1 MPVGMSLDQLL
12 YRIRRSDADDGL
24 IFDSVTLD
32 DILEEAEAVF
42 ELDALVAT
50 QSSLGRKVRSLE
62 RVMSAGGGE
71 LEVVASQVSSPF
83 KRQGVVNVAAIFELS
98 DGQTVTV
105 MFHNPDAGTAK
116 SLKPTDEL
124 ISWKWLL
131 NKKDITIVVAPERGS
146 DLPIRQVA
154 KRIMKLAEKNSKTFA
169 RMNQKRAERLEYIEG
184 LKGEIGELETEL
196 DGLTRQIEIARIE
209 AEDKALNTPKPLTK
223 QEGLDLLNELR
234 PWLSR
239 QQYRAMADVIRKGE
253 ESEAYIDRAQALANI
268 IDGMAKTYEQD
279 GKEMDETTAYLHYF
293 RGGGDWYIT
302 EKDAMGD
309 GTEQAFG
316 WADPGLGHGELGY
329 IGVDELTGAGV
340 ELDLYFEPKPLSQAV
355 ESQTASQDDEGA
367 EPAPDIPDNVRE
379 RLNALLAPLVGIA
392 EGLSSARETDYRM
405 GGGGRYAG
413 EYMSGRRD
421 DLAAAEAAIEER
433 LASIP
438 DEEKREAA
446 RAYIDTRRPDLS
458 LSEAEQEWADS
469 VGSAP
474 EEDAAARREA
484 AEATIA
490 GWKAS
495 LAAGDAPSQIDAEA
509 WAAFQKAYPIQAAA
523 VKNTLSEQI
532 GWERFVELAEGEPP
546 AEPTGKDTATG
557 VNEEGELEPEG
568 AENVVKTAKGSEV
581 QTGFT
586 VVEAEELIAS
596 HDINGDPNPAFPTEL
611 QPRDRGRDAS
621 IAWVKK
627 TARQLDPDSLGRT
640 RRADTGAPIVGP
652 DRVVESGN
660 GRTMA
665 IQEAY
670 RSGNAD
676 EYREWL
682 IEEAHHYNLDA
693 GRVRA
698 MKAPV
703 LVRVRTSALDR
714 REFAVEANQD
724 DKLSMTGTEKARAD
738 ADRLDEG
745 LVAKLADDG
754 NLLAAS
760 NRDFIMGFLQSL
772 GDTEAAQYMTSDGNP
787 TGALI
792 ARVQAAIF
800 AKAYNDDRLLEMTAD
815 ASKPEVANVVNAL
828 NVAAPEFIRA
838 QAADQAGTDA
848 LTNQLVDSVETSLNE
863 QAVQAIIDATN
874 LVRRA
879 KADGSSVEE
888 AVNQMGLFGDIPP
901 ATAAMAL
908 FINQNNRSA
917 KRLGL
922 AFRAM
927 AAFVRQEAERGQ
939 TVDMFGD
946 SQRASLEQII
956 EAVNRELEKEYGEGS
971 YAIESLDMFEAPPAA
986 PDGDT
991 DPTESAGQ
999 GGVRLYHGTA
1009 KGNAFSRFD
1018 ASRAGRGV
1026 GKNHADQGDQI
1037 YLTASRQAAEW
1048 FAEKAEVAKQLE
1060 NGGNPGANED
1070 NSGTVLAF
1078 TLDASAQV
1086 LHKLSMPRG
1095 SQSQEVIQQARDQGF
1110 DAIAFPDQGFGTV
1123 EGDPRVGEMY
1133 TDGAPPTTYIIL
1145 DESKL
1150 TPEGEV
1156 GRAPD
1161 EDDLEQA
1168 RQSTDTDP
1176 SEAEKESGDYAKG
1189 EVEIH
1194 GLTVAI
1200 ENPKGSERSGT
1211 TQDGEAWSVFMA
1223 NDYGYIKG
1231 AKGADGDEVDV
1242 FIGPD
1247 LESERVFVIN
1257 QVGKDGELDEHKV
1270 MLGFATR
1277 EDAEQG
1283 YLSSYRAGWDGLGS
1297 TQEMS
1302 IDELKVWLPSASEGK
1317 PAAAAEEPA
1326 EEAPAADPLEQARAV
1341 TQRDEFASLTRDF
1354 TRSLATIKGIDA
1366 GTMPGMERSLFVN
1379 SITGKIKTR
1388 AKRDPLLGAV
1398 LLAWLAEQQK
1408 DWGKPAITP
1417 RNAVW
1422 KAADDWEVYR
1432 SLFNRDAAP
1441 SDGQEAGDGEGAP
1454 APEPAAP
1461 ESEEEAMRRNDR
1473 QFLQSVIDGT
1483 VPDMLS
1489 PDLADRILAVMERQS
1504 GDDEMEDL
1512 IERAGAAYERAMLSA
1527 TEDL

>member
-1 MPVGMSLDQLL
+1 MTTTSPPVLWNDSTAMPVGMSLDQLL

-32 DILEEAEAVF
+32 DILEEAEAIF

-62 RVMSAGGGE
+62 RIMNAGGGE
-71 LEVVASQVSSPF
+71 LSVVASQVSSPF
-83 KRQGVVNVAAIFELS
+83 RRQGVVNVAAIFELS
-98 DGQTVTV
+98 DGQTVTI
-105 MFHNPDAGTAK
+105 MFHNPDAASAR
-116 SLKPTDEL
+116 SLQPSDDL

-131 NKKDITIVVAPERGS
+131 NKKDITIVVAPERGT
-146 DLPIRQVA
+146 DQPIRQVA
-154 KRIMKLAEKNSKTFA
+154 RRIMRLAEKNSKAFA
-169 RMNQKRAERLEYIEG
+169 RQNQRRAERLAYIDG

-196 DGLTRQIEIARIE
+196 DELTRQIDIARIE
-209 AEDKALNTPKPLTK
+209 AEDEALNTPKPLTK
-223 QEGLDLLNELR
+223 QEGLDMLDELR

-239 QQYRAMADVIRKGE
+239 QQYRAMVDVIRNGE
-253 ESEAYIDRAQALANI
+253 EGAAYIDRAQALASI
-268 IDGMAKTYEQD
+268 IDGMAKSYEQD
-279 GKEMDETTAYLHYF
+279 GKGMEATAYLHYF

-302 EKDAMGD
+302 EKDAKGD

-316 WADPGLGHGELGY
+316 WSDPGLGHGELGY
-329 IGVDELTGAGV
+329 IGVDELTDAGV
-340 ELDLYFEPKPLSQAV
+340 ELDLYFEPKALSQAV
-355 ESQTASQDDEGA
+355 GEGGSDEEPTPVAEPQDDIPQEG
-367 EPAPDIPDNVRE
+367 
-379 RLNALLAPLVGIA
+379 
-392 EGLSSARETDYRM
+392 
-405 GGGGRYAG
+405 
-413 EYMSGRRD
+413 
-421 DLAAAEAAIEER
+421 
-433 LASIP
+433 
-438 DEEKREAA
+438 
-446 RAYIDTRRPDLS
+446 
-458 LSEAEQEWADS
+458 EQ
-469 VGSAP
+469 
-474 EEDAAARREA
+474 
-484 AEATIA
+484 
-490 GWKAS
+490 
-495 LAAGDAPSQIDAEA
+495 AGD
-509 WAAFQKAYPIQAAA
+509 
-523 VKNTLSEQI
+523 
-532 GWERFVELAEGEPP
+532 EPP
-546 AEPTGKDTATG
+546 AEPTGKDTPTG
-557 VNEEGELEPEG
+557 LNEEGELAPEG
-568 AENVVKTAKGSEV
+568 AENVVKTAKGTEV

-596 HDINGDPNPAFPTEL
+596 HDINGEPNPAFPTEL

-670 RSGNAD
+670 RSGSAD

-698 MKAPV
+698 MRAPV
-703 LVRVRTSALDR
+703 LVRVRTSTLDR

-745 LVAKLADDG
+745 LVAKLTDDG

-760 NRDFIMGFLQSL
+760 NRDFLMGFLQSL

-815 ASKPEVANVVNAL
+815 ASKPEVANVINAL

-848 LTNQLVDSVETSLNE
+848 LTNQLVDSVETSLNA

-927 AAFVRQEAERGQ
+927 AEFVRLEAERGQ
-939 TVDMFGD
+939 TVDMFGEG
-946 SQRASLEQII
+946 QQASLEEII
-956 EAVNRELEKEYGEGS
+956 AAANRELEKEYGEGS
-971 YAIESLDMFEAPPAA
+971 YAIESLDLFSAPAEEPSSEPEPAPEPEEPPVAEPEAPSDEGAGEGEA
-986 PDGDT
+986 
-991 DPTESAGQ
+991 PTE
-999 GGVRLYHGTA
+999 
-1009 KGNAFSRFD
+1009 
-1018 ASRAGRGV
+1018 
-1026 GKNHADQGDQI
+1026 
-1037 YLTASRQAAEW
+1037 
-1048 FAEKAEVAKQLE
+1048 
-1060 NGGNPGANED
+1060 
-1070 NSGTVLAF
+1070 
-1078 TLDASAQV
+1078 
-1086 LHKLSMPRG
+1086 
-1095 SQSQEVIQQARDQGF
+1095 
-1110 DAIAFPDQGFGTV
+1110 
-1123 EGDPRVGEMY
+1123 
-1133 TDGAPPTTYIIL
+1133 
-1145 DESKL
+1145 
-1150 TPEGEV
+1150 
-1156 GRAPD
+1156 
-1161 EDDLEQA
+1161 DDIEQA

-1176 SEAEKESGDYAKG
+1176 SEEEKESGDYAKG

-1194 GLTVAI
+1194 GLTIAI

-1211 TQDGEAWSVFMA
+1211 TQEGDSWAISMA
-1223 NDYGYIKG
+1223 HDYGYIKG
-1231 AKGADGDEVDV
+1231 TKGADGDEVDA

-1247 LESERVFVIN
+1247 LDSDRVFVVN
-1257 QVGKDGELDEHKV
+1257 QVGKDGALDEHKV

-1277 EDAEQG
+1277 EAAEQG
-1283 YLSSYRAGWDGLGS
+1283 YLSSYRAGWDGMGDVE
-1297 TQEMS
+1297 EMS
-1302 IDELKVWLPSASEGK
+1302 VDELKAWLPSASQGESARAPQVEEEG
-1317 PAAAAEEPA
+1317 
-1326 EEAPAADPLEQARAV
+1326 AADPMEQARAV
-1341 TQRDEFASLTRDF
+1341 TQRDEFRSLVADF

-1366 GTMPGMERSLFVN
+1366 GTIPGMERSLFVN
-1379 SITGKIKTR
+1379 SIAGKVKTR

-1408 DWGKPAITP
+1408 DWDKPAITP

>member
-1 MPVGMSLDQLL
+1 MPVGMSLGQLL
-12 YRIRRSDADDGL
+12 YRIRRPRPDEDDGL
-24 IFDSVTLD
+24 IFDSVTLGD
-32 DILEEAEAVF
+32 VLEEAEAIF

-50 QSSLGRKVRSLE
+50 SSSLGRKVRSLE
-62 RVMSAGGGE
+62 RVMNTGGGE
-71 LEVVASQVSSPF
+71 LSVVSSQVSSPF
-83 KRQGVVNVAAIFELS
+83 KRQGVVNVAAVFELS
-98 DGQTVTV
+98 DGQTVTI

-116 SLKPTDEL
+116 SLKPDDEL

-131 NKKDITIVVAPERGS
+131 NKKDITIVVAPESGS

-154 KRIMKLAEKNSKTFA
+154 RRIMKLAEKNSQAFA
-169 RMNQKRAERLEYIEG
+169 RMNKKRAERMEYIEG

-196 DGLTRQIEIARIE
+196 DGLTRKIEIAQIE
-209 AEDKALNTPKPLTK
+209 AEDKALNTPKPLTR
-223 QEGLDLLNELR
+223 QEGLDMLDELR

-253 ESEAYIDRAQALANI
+253 ESEAYIDRAQVLASI
-268 IDGMAKTYEQD
+268 IDGMAKSYEQD
-279 GKEMDETTAYLHYF
+279 GKGMEETTAYLHYF

-302 EKDAMGD
+302 EKDAKGD

-316 WADPGLGHGELGY
+316 WADPGMGHGELGY

-355 ESQTASQDDEGA
+355 AVQEASQGGDDNDPEPPVWASDADAIKALSDEEFSATLSGLESDNARTEATLLLAKRHGTPEQIA
-367 EPAPDIPDNVRE
+367 EAE
-379 RLNALLAPLVGIA
+379 RLV
-392 EGLSSARETDYRM
+392 EEH
-405 GGGGRYAG
+405 GRSG
-413 EYMSGRRD
+413 EDG
-421 DLAAAEAAIEER
+421 
-433 LASIP
+433 
-438 DEEKREAA
+438 
-446 RAYIDTRRPDLS
+446 
-458 LSEAEQEWADS
+458 
-469 VGSAP
+469 
-474 EEDAAARREA
+474 
-484 AEATIA
+484 
-490 GWKAS
+490 
-495 LAAGDAPSQIDAEA
+495 PSQELLESRDALR
-509 WAAFQKAYPIQAAA
+509 AALEPTPA
-523 VKNTLSEQI
+523 
-532 GWERFVELAEGEPP
+532 GPP
-546 AEPTGKDTATG
+546 AEPAGKDTPTG
-557 VNEEGELEPEG
+557 VNGDGELEPEG

-676 EYREWL
+676 EYRDWL

-703 LVRVRTSALDR
+703 LVRVRTSELDR

-760 NRDFIMGFLQSL
+760 NRDFINGFLQSL

-792 ARVQAAIF
+792 ARIQAAIF
-800 AKAYNDDRLLEMTAD
+800 AKAYNDERLLEMTAD

-848 LTNQLVDSVETSLNE
+848 LTNQLVDSVEVSLNE

-879 KADGSSVEE
+879 KADGSSIEE
-888 AVNQMGLFGDIPP
+888 MVNQMGLFGDIPP
-901 ATAAMAL
+901 ATSAMAL

-922 AFRAM
+922 AFKAM
-927 AAFVRQEAERGQ
+927 AEFVRQEAERGQ
-939 TVDMFGD
+939 TVDMFGEG
-946 SQRASLEQII
+946 QQATLEQII
-956 EAVNRELEKEYGEGS
+956 DAANRELEKEYGEGS
-971 YAIESLDMFEAPPAA
+971 YAIESLDMFSAPPAEA
-986 PDGDT
+986 PAGDGQ
-991 DPTESAGQ
+991 P
-999 GGVRLYHGTA
+999 
-1009 KGNAFSRFD
+1009 
-1018 ASRAGRGV
+1018 
-1026 GKNHADQGDQI
+1026 
-1037 YLTASRQAAEW
+1037 
-1048 FAEKAEVAKQLE
+1048 
-1060 NGGNPGANED
+1060 NED
-1070 NSGTVLAF
+1070 
-1078 TLDASAQV
+1078 D
-1086 LHKLSMPRG
+1086 
-1095 SQSQEVIQQARDQGF
+1095 I
-1110 DAIAFPDQGFGTV
+1110 
-1123 EGDPRVGEMY
+1123 
-1133 TDGAPPTTYIIL
+1133 
-1145 DESKL
+1145 
-1150 TPEGEV
+1150 
-1156 GRAPD
+1156 
-1161 EDDLEQA
+1161 EQA
-1168 RQSTDTDP
+1168 RQATDTEP
-1176 SEAEKESGDYAKG
+1176 TEAEKENGEYAKG

-1211 TQDGEAWSVFMA
+1211 TQEGEAWSVSIA
-1223 NDYGYIKG
+1223 HDYGYIKG
-1231 AKGADGDEVDV
+1231 TKGADGDEVDV

-1270 MLGFATR
+1270 MLGFATK

-1302 IDELKVWLPSASEGK
+1302 VDELKAWLPSAAEGK
-1317 PAAAAEEPA
+1317 PAAAEEPA
-1326 EEAPAADPLEQARAV
+1326 EEAPAVDPLEQARAV
-1341 TQRDEFASLTRDF
+1341 TQRDEFTSLTRDF

-1388 AKRDPLLGAV
+1388 AKRDPLMAGV

-1408 DWGKPAITP
+1408 GWDKPAVTA

-1422 KAADDWEVYR
+1422 KAADDWEAYR
-1432 SLFNRDAAP
+1432 PLFNRDAAP
-1441 SDGQEAGDGEGAP
+1441 SGGQEAGEGEGGAT
-1454 APEPAAP
+1454 PEPAAP

-1504 GDDEMEDL
+1504 GDAEMEDL

>member
-1 MPVGMSLDQLL
+1 MTTTSPPVLWNDSTAMPVGMSLDQLL
-12 YRIRRSDADDGL
+12 YRIRRSDAEDGL

-32 DILEEAEAVF
+32 DVLEEADAIF

-62 RVMSAGGGE
+62 RIMNAGGGE
-71 LEVVASQVSSPF
+71 LSVTASQVSSPF
-83 KRQGVVNVAAIFELS
+83 RRQGVVNVAAIFELS
-98 DGQTVTV
+98 DGQTVTI
-105 MFHNPDAGTAK
+105 MFHNPDAASAR
-116 SLKPTDEL
+116 SLQPSDDL

-131 NKKDITIVVAPERGS
+131 NKKDITIVVAPERGT
-146 DLPIRQVA
+146 DQPIRQVA
-154 KRIMKLAEKNSKTFA
+154 RRIMRLAEKNSKAFA
-169 RMNQKRAERLEYIEG
+169 RQNQRRAERMAYIDG

-196 DGLTRQIEIARIE
+196 DSLTRQIEIAQIE
-209 AEDKALNTPKPLTK
+209 AEDAALSTPKPLSK
-223 QEGLDLLNELR
+223 REGLDLLDELR

-253 ESEAYIDRAQALANI
+253 EGAAYIDRAQALASI
-268 IDGMAKTYEQD
+268 IDGMAKSYEQD
-279 GKEMDETTAYLHYF
+279 GKGMEATAYLHYF

-302 EKDAMGD
+302 EKDAKGD

-316 WADPGLGHGELGY
+316 WSDPGMGHGELGY
-329 IGVDELTGAGV
+329 IGVDELTDAGV
-340 ELDLYFEPKPLSQAV
+340 ELDLYFEPKPLGQAV
-355 ESQTASQDDEGA
+355 ATQEASQGGEDDDPEPPVWASDADAIKALSDEEFSTTLAELEG
-367 EPAPDIPDNVRE
+367 DNARTE
-379 RLNALLAPLVGIA
+379 ATLLLAKRHGTPEQIA
-392 EGLSSARETDYRM
+392 EA
-405 GGGGRYAG
+405 
-413 EYMSGRRD
+413 
-421 DLAAAEAAIEER
+421 ER
-433 LASIP
+433 LA
-438 DEEKREAA
+438 EEHGR
-446 RAYIDTRRPDLS
+446 S
-458 LSEAEQEWADS
+458 
-469 VGSAP
+469 G
-474 EEDAAARREA
+474 ED
-484 AEATIA
+484 
-490 GWKAS
+490 G
-495 LAAGDAPSQIDAEA
+495 PSQELLESRDALR
-509 WAAFQKAYPIQAAA
+509 AALEPTPAD
-523 VKNTLSEQI
+523 
-532 GWERFVELAEGEPP
+532 PP
-546 AEPTGKDTATG
+546 AEPTGQDTPTG
-557 VNEEGELEPEG
+557 VNAEGELEPEG
-568 AENVVKTAKGSEV
+568 AENVVKTAKGTEV

-586 VVEAEELIAS
+586 VVEADELIAS

-670 RSGNAD
+670 RSGSAD

-703 LVRVRTSALDR
+703 LVRVRTSAIDR

-738 ADRLDEG
+738 ADRLDDA

-815 ASKPEVANVVNAL
+815 ASKPEVANVINAL

-848 LTNQLVDSVETSLNE
+848 LTNQLVDSVETSLNA

-879 KADGSSVEE
+879 KADGASVEE

-927 AAFVRQEAERGQ
+927 AEFVRQEAERGQ
-939 TVDMFGD
+939 TVDMFGEG
-946 SQRASLEQII
+946 QQASLEEII
-956 EAVNRELEKEYGEGS
+956 AAANRELEKEYGEGS
-971 YAIESLDMFEAPPAA
+971 YAIESLDLFSAPPAEPAEPSPEPEA
-986 PDGDT
+986 P
-991 DPTESAGQ
+991 S
-999 GGVRLYHGTA
+999 
-1009 KGNAFSRFD
+1009 
-1018 ASRAGRGV
+1018 
-1026 GKNHADQGDQI
+1026 
-1037 YLTASRQAAEW
+1037 
-1048 FAEKAEVAKQLE
+1048 
-1060 NGGNPGANED
+1060 
-1070 NSGTVLAF
+1070 
-1078 TLDASAQV
+1078 
-1086 LHKLSMPRG
+1086 
-1095 SQSQEVIQQARDQGF
+1095 
-1110 DAIAFPDQGFGTV
+1110 
-1123 EGDPRVGEMY
+1123 
-1133 TDGAPPTTYIIL
+1133 
-1145 DESKL
+1145 
-1150 TPEGEV
+1150 
-1156 GRAPD
+1156 
-1161 EDDLEQA
+1161 EDDIEQA
-1168 RQSTDTDP
+1168 RQATDTDP
-1176 SEAEKESGDYAKG
+1176 SEEEKESGDYAKG

-1194 GLTVAI
+1194 GLTIAI

-1211 TQDGEAWSVFMA
+1211 TQEGDSWAVSMA
-1223 NDYGYIKG
+1223 HDYGYIKG
-1231 AKGADGDEVDV
+1231 TKGADGDEVDA

-1247 LESERVFVIN
+1247 LDSERVFVVN
-1257 QVGKDGELDEHKV
+1257 QVGKDGSLDEHKV

-1277 EDAEQG
+1277 EAAEQG
-1283 YLSSYRAGWDGLGS
+1283 YLSSYRAGWDGMGDIE
-1297 TQEMS
+1297 EMS
-1302 IDELKVWLPSASEGK
+1302 VDELKAWLPSAAQGESARAPQSEEE
-1317 PAAAAEEPA
+1317 AAAA
-1326 EEAPAADPLEQARAV
+1326 DPMEQARAV
-1341 TQRDEFASLTRDF
+1341 TQRDEFRALTADF

-1366 GTMPGMERSLFVN
+1366 GTIPGMERSLFVN
-1379 SITGKIKTR
+1379 SIAGKIKTR

-1408 DWGKPAITP
+1408 DWDKPAITS

-1422 KAADDWEVYR
+1422 KAADDWESYR
-1432 SLFNRDAAP
+1432 PLFNRDAAP
-1441 SDGQEAGDGEGAP
+1441 SDGQEAGEGEGGAT
-1454 APEPAAP
+1454 PEPAAP

-1483 VPDMLS
+1483 VPDILS
-1489 PDLADRILAVMERQS
+1489 PELADKILAVMERQS
-1504 GDDEMEDL
+1504 GDEEMEDL

-1527 TEDL
+1527 TEEL

>member
-32 DILEEAEAVF
+32 DILEEAEAIF

-169 RMNQKRAERLEYIEG
+169 RMNQKRAERLAYIES

-209 AEDKALNTPKPLTK
+209 AEDEALNTPKPLTK
-223 QEGLDLLNELR
+223 QEGLDLLDELR

-253 ESEAYIDRAQALANI
+253 ESEAYIDRAQVLASI

-302 EKDAMGD
+302 EKDAKGD

-316 WADPGLGHGELGY
+316 WADPGLGQGELGY

-355 ESQTASQDDEGA
+355 SEGEEGVSGREAGGFPGAADAPGALPQDPQTADDFARIIAAGDEAKERYQDQLDSFFQGRVIE
-367 EPAPDIPDNVRE
+367 VR
-379 RLNALLAPLVGIA
+379 NALRELGWGGESYGELSKGGVTLVVNTESVGAGGNVVGMNYTLSGVAGFFMSDSLDLSPEALAERIDLGVT
-392 EGLSSARETDYRM
+392 S
-405 GGGGRYAG
+405 
-413 EYMSGRRD
+413 RD
-421 DLAAAEAAIEER
+421 D
-433 LASIP
+433 
-438 DEEKREAA
+438 
-446 RAYIDTRRPDLS
+446 
-458 LSEAEQEWADS
+458 
-469 VGSAP
+469 G
-474 EEDAAARREA
+474 AAARREA
-484 AEATIA
+484 AEATID

-495 LAAGDAPSQIDAEA
+495 LAAGEAPSQVDAEA
-509 WAAFQKAYPIQAAA
+509 WSAFQKAYPIQAAA
-523 VKNTLSEQI
+523 VKNELAEQI

-546 AEPTGKDTATG
+546 AEPTGKDTPTG
-557 VNEEGELEPEG
+557 VNADGELEPEG

-670 RSGNAD
+670 RSGSAD

-738 ADRLDEG
+738 ADRLDEA

-787 TGALI
+787 TGALV
-792 ARVQAAIF
+792 ARIQAAIF
-800 AKAYNDDRLLEMTAD
+800 AKAYNDERLLEMTAD

-848 LTNQLVDSVETSLNE
+848 LTNQLVDSVEVSLNE

-888 AVNQMGLFGDIPP
+888 VVNQMGLFGDIPP
-901 ATAAMAL
+901 ATSAMAL

-922 AFRAM
+922 AFKAM

-939 TVDMFGD
+939 TVDMFGEG
-946 SQRASLEQII
+946 QQASLEQII
-956 EAVNRELEKEYGEGS
+956 DAANRELEKEYGEGS
-971 YAIESLDMFEAPPAA
+971 YAIESLDMFSAPPDEAPAG
-986 PDGDT
+986 DGQ
-991 DPTESAGQ
+991 P
-999 GGVRLYHGTA
+999 
-1009 KGNAFSRFD
+1009 
-1018 ASRAGRGV
+1018 
-1026 GKNHADQGDQI
+1026 
-1037 YLTASRQAAEW
+1037 
-1048 FAEKAEVAKQLE
+1048 
-1060 NGGNPGANED
+1060 NED
-1070 NSGTVLAF
+1070 
-1078 TLDASAQV
+1078 D
-1086 LHKLSMPRG
+1086 
-1095 SQSQEVIQQARDQGF
+1095 I
-1110 DAIAFPDQGFGTV
+1110 
-1123 EGDPRVGEMY
+1123 
-1133 TDGAPPTTYIIL
+1133 
-1145 DESKL
+1145 
-1150 TPEGEV
+1150 
-1156 GRAPD
+1156 
-1161 EDDLEQA
+1161 EQA
-1168 RQSTDTDP
+1168 RQATDTEP
-1176 SEAEKESGDYAKG
+1176 TEAEKENGEYAKG

-1211 TQDGEAWSVFMA
+1211 TQEGEAWSVSMA

-1231 AKGADGDEVDV
+1231 TKGADGDEVDV

-1270 MLGFATR
+1270 MLGFATK
-1277 EDAEQG
+1277 EAAEQG

-1302 IDELKVWLPSASEGK
+1302 VDELKAWLPSAAEGK
-1317 PAAAAEEPA
+1317 PAAAEEPA

-1388 AKRDPLLGAV
+1388 AKRDPLMAGV

-1408 DWGKPAITP
+1408 DWDKPAVTA

-1422 KAADDWEVYR
+1422 KAADDWESYR
-1432 SLFNRDAAP
+1432 PLFNRDAAP
-1441 SDGQEAGDGEGAP
+1441 SGGQEAGEGEGSAT
-1454 APEPAAP
+1454 PEPAAP

>member
-1 MPVGMSLDQLL
+1 MTGTSPPVLWNDSSAMPVGMSLGQLL
-12 YRIRRSDADDGL
+12 YRIRRPRPDEDDGL

-32 DILEEAEAVF
+32 DVLEEAEAIF

-50 QSSLGRKVRSLE
+50 SSSLGRKVSSLE
-62 RVMSAGGGE
+62 RVMNTGGGE
-71 LEVVASQVSSPF
+71 LSVVSSQVSSPF
-83 KRQGVVNVAAIFELS
+83 KRQGVVNVAAVFELS
-98 DGQTVTV
+98 DGQTVTI

-116 SLKPTDEL
+116 SLKPDDEL

-131 NKKDITIVVAPERGS
+131 NKKDITIVVAPESGS

-154 KRIMKLAEKNSKTFA
+154 RRIMKLAEKNSQAFA
-169 RMNQKRAERLEYIEG
+169 RMNKKRAERLEYIEN

-196 DGLTRQIEIARIE
+196 DGLTRQIEIAQIE
-209 AEDKALNTPKPLTK
+209 AEDKALNTPKPLTR
-223 QEGLDLLNELR
+223 QEGLDMLDELR

-253 ESEAYIDRAQALANI
+253 ESEAYIDRAQVLASI
-268 IDGMAKTYEQD
+268 IDGMAKSYEQD
-279 GKEMDETTAYLHYF
+279 GKGMEETTAYLHYF

-302 EKDAMGD
+302 EKDAKGD

-316 WADPGLGHGELGY
+316 WADPGMGHGELGY

-355 ESQTASQDDEGA
+355 ETKQGDEEGSGA
-367 EPAPDIPDNVRE
+367 GEDRS
-379 RLNALLAPLVGIA
+379 A
-392 EGLSSARETDYRM
+392 EGLALAE
-405 GGGGRYAG
+405 A
-413 EYMSGRRD
+413 
-421 DLAAAEAAIEER
+421 AAAEFGGELGQWEPQPGMLGNWQFADLRIGDAELRIGVSGGGVVQVNGKPHDPQGRVIDDAESLKAAI
-433 LASIP
+433 ASQLP
-438 DEEKREAA
+438 A
-446 RAYIDTRRPDLS
+446 PS
-458 LSEAEQEWADS
+458 AE
-469 VGSAP
+469 
-474 EEDAAARREA
+474 EA
-484 AEATIA
+484 AE
-490 GWKAS
+490 G
-495 LAAGDAPSQIDAEA
+495 
-509 WAAFQKAYPIQAAA
+509 
-523 VKNTLSEQI
+523 
-532 GWERFVELAEGEPP
+532 ERPVEP
-546 AEPTGKDTATG
+546 AEPSGKDTPTG
-557 VNEEGELEPEG
+557 VNEDGELEPEG

-596 HDINGDPNPAFPTEL
+596 HDINGDPNPAFPAEL

-627 TARQLDPDSLGRT
+627 TAQQLDPDSLGRT

-670 RSGNAD
+670 RSGSAD

-682 IEEAHHYNLDA
+682 VEEAHHYNLDA

-703 LVRVRTSALDR
+703 LVRVRTSKLDR

-745 LVAKLADDG
+745 LIAKLADDG
-754 NLLAAS
+754 NLLSAA
-760 NRDFIMGFLQSL
+760 NREFVNGFLQSL
-772 GDTEAAQYMTSDGNP
+772 GDTEAAQYMTSDGKP

-792 ARVQAAIF
+792 ARIQAAIF
-800 AKAYNDDRLLEMTAD
+800 AKAYSDDRLLEMTAD
-815 ASKPEVANVVNAL
+815 ASKPEVANVINAL

-848 LTNQLVDSVETSLNE
+848 LTHQLVDSVSTSLNDE
-863 QAVQAIIDATN
+863 AVQAIVEATN
-874 LVRRA
+874 LVRQA
-879 KADGSSVEE
+879 KADGASVEE
-888 AVNQMGLFGDIPP
+888 LVSQRGLFGDIPP

-908 FINQNNRSA
+908 FINQNNRSS

-922 AFRAM
+922 AFKAM
-927 AAFVRQEAERGQ
+927 AEFVRKEAERGQ

-956 EAVNRELEKEYGEGS
+956 EAANRELEKEYGEGS
-971 YAIESLDMFEAPPAA
+971 YAIESLDMFEAPPAT

-1156 GRAPD
+1156 GGAPD

-1211 TQDGEAWSVFMA
+1211 TQDGEAWSVSMA

-1231 AKGADGDEVDV
+1231 TKGADGDEVDV

-1257 QVGKDGELDEHKV
+1257 QVDKDGELDEHKV

-1283 YLSSYRAGWDGLGS
+1283 YLSSYRTGWDGLGS

-1302 IDELKVWLPSASEGK
+1302 VDELKAWLPSAAEGK
-1317 PAAAAEEPA
+1317 PAAAEESA
-1326 EEAPAADPLEQARAV
+1326 EEAPSADPMEQARAV
-1341 TQRDEFASLTRDF
+1341 TQREEFASLTRDF

-1388 AKRDPLLGAV
+1388 AKRDPLLGGV
-1398 LLAWLAEQQK
+1398 LLAWLDKQLQK
-1408 DWGKPAITP
+1408 PWDKAPITG

-1422 KAADDWEVYR
+1422 KAVDDWEQYKP
-1432 SLFNRDAAP
+1432 LFDDEPPVGPESVGNDPDAAR
-1441 SDGQEAGDGEGAP
+1441 AAATGDSP
-1454 APEPAAP
+1454 ASET
-1461 ESEEEAMRRNDR
+1461 EEEAMRRNDR

-1483 VPDMLS
+1483 EPGMLS
-1489 PDLADRILAVMERQS
+1489 PELADKILAVMERQS
-1504 GDDEMEDL
+1504 GDDEMEAL
-1512 IERAGAAYERAMLSA
+1512 IEKAGAAYERAMLSA

>member
-1 MPVGMSLDQLL
+1 MSAPPVLWNDSSAMPVGMSLDQLL

-32 DILEEAEAVF
+32 DILEEAEAIF

-124 ISWKWLL
+124 ISWKWML

-154 KRIMKLAEKNSKTFA
+154 RRIMKLAEKNSKTFA
-169 RMNQKRAERLEYIEG
+169 RMNQKRAERLAYIES

-223 QEGLDLLNELR
+223 QEGLDLLDELR

-253 ESEAYIDRAQALANI
+253 EGAAYIDRAQALASI
-268 IDGMAKTYEQD
+268 IDGMAKSYEQD
-279 GKEMDETTAYLHYF
+279 GKGMEATAYLHYF

-302 EKDAMGD
+302 EKDAKGD

-316 WADPGLGHGELGY
+316 WADPGQGSPELGY
-329 IGVDELTGAGV
+329 IGVDELTDAGV
-340 ELDLYFEPKPLSQAV
+340 ELDLHFEPKPLSQAV
-355 ESQTASQDDEGA
+355 SEGGEGGSEQEVEGFPDAADAPGALPQNPQTADDF
-367 EPAPDIPDNVRE
+367 
-379 RLNALLAPLVGIA
+379 
-392 EGLSSARETDYRM
+392 AR
-405 GGGGRYAG
+405 
-413 EYMSGRRD
+413 
-421 DLAAAEAAIEER
+421 I
-433 LASIP
+433 I
-438 DEEKREAA
+438 
-446 RAYIDTRRPDLS
+446 
-458 LSEAEQEWADS
+458 
-469 VGSAP
+469 
-474 EEDAAARREA
+474 
-484 AEATIA
+484 
-490 GWKAS
+490 
-495 LAAGDAPSQIDAEA
+495 AAGDEA
-509 WAAFQKAYPIQAAA
+509 KERYRDQLDSFFQGRVIEVRNALRELGWDGEPYGDLSKGGATLVVNTEQVGAGGNA
-523 VKNTLSEQI
+523 VGVSYTLSGVPGFFMSDSLEHTPK
-532 GWERFVELAEGEPP
+532 ELAELIDLGVVSRAGEPP
-546 AEPTGKDTATG
+546 AEPTGKDTPTG
-557 VNEEGELEPEG
+557 VNADGELEPEG
-568 AENVVKTAKGSEV
+568 AENVVKTAKGTEV

-670 RSGNAD
+670 RSGSAD

-693 GRVRA
+693 ARVRA

-738 ADRLDEG
+738 ADRLDEA

-787 TGALI
+787 TGALV
-792 ARVQAAIF
+792 ARIQAAIF

-848 LTNQLVDSVETSLNE
+848 LTNQLVDSVEVSLNE

-888 AVNQMGLFGDIPP
+888 VVNQMGLFGDIPP
-901 ATAAMAL
+901 ATSAMAL

-922 AFRAM
+922 AFKAM

-939 TVDMFGD
+939 TVDMFGEG
-946 SQRASLEQII
+946 QQASLEQII
-956 EAVNRELEKEYGEGS
+956 DAANRELEKEYGEGS
-971 YAIESLDMFEAPPAA
+971 YAIESLDMFSAPPDEAPAG
-986 PDGDT
+986 DGQ
-991 DPTESAGQ
+991 PS
-999 GGVRLYHGTA
+999 
-1009 KGNAFSRFD
+1009 
-1018 ASRAGRGV
+1018 
-1026 GKNHADQGDQI
+1026 
-1037 YLTASRQAAEW
+1037 
-1048 FAEKAEVAKQLE
+1048 
-1060 NGGNPGANED
+1060 
-1070 NSGTVLAF
+1070 
-1078 TLDASAQV
+1078 
-1086 LHKLSMPRG
+1086 
-1095 SQSQEVIQQARDQGF
+1095 
-1110 DAIAFPDQGFGTV
+1110 
-1123 EGDPRVGEMY
+1123 
-1133 TDGAPPTTYIIL
+1133 
-1145 DESKL
+1145 
-1150 TPEGEV
+1150 
-1156 GRAPD
+1156 
-1161 EDDLEQA
+1161 EDDIEQA
-1168 RQSTDTDP
+1168 RQATDTEP
-1176 SEAEKESGDYAKG
+1176 TEAEKESGDYAKG
-1189 EVEIH
+1189 EVEIL

-1211 TQDGEAWSVFMA
+1211 TQEGEEWSVSMA
-1223 NDYGYIKG
+1223 HDYGYIKG
-1231 AKGADGDEVDV
+1231 TKGADGDEVDV

-1270 MLGFATR
+1270 MLGFATK
-1277 EDAEQG
+1277 EAAEQG

-1302 IDELKVWLPSASEGK
+1302 VDELKAWLPSAAEGK
-1317 PAAAAEEPA
+1317 PAADPAPGAEPP
-1326 EEAPAADPLEQARAV
+1326 APAD
-1341 TQRDEFASLTRDF
+1341 
-1354 TRSLATIKGIDA
+1354 
-1366 GTMPGMERSLFVN
+1366 N
-1379 SITGKIKTR
+1379 
-1388 AKRDPLLGAV
+1388 
-1398 LLAWLAEQQK
+1398 
-1408 DWGKPAITP
+1408 
-1417 RNAVW
+1417 
-1422 KAADDWEVYR
+1422 
-1432 SLFNRDAAP
+1432 
-1441 SDGQEAGDGEGAP
+1441 
-1454 APEPAAP
+1454 
-1461 ESEEEAMRRNDR
+1461 EEEAMRRNDR

-1504 GDDEMEDL
+1504 GDAEMEDL

>member
-1 MPVGMSLDQLL
+1 MTGTSPPVLWNDSSAMPVGMSLDQLL

-223 QEGLDLLNELR
+223 QEGLDMLDELR

-253 ESEAYIDRAQALANI
+253 ESEAYIDRAQVLANI

-279 GKEMDETTAYLHYF
+279 GKEMGETTAYLHYF

-302 EKDAMGD
+302 EKDAKGD

-329 IGVDELTGAGV
+329 IGVDELTDAGV

-355 ESQTASQDDEGA
+355 ESQAASQGNEGA

-379 RLNALLAPLVGIA
+379 RLNALLAPLVGVA

-413 EYMSGRRD
+413 EYMYGRRD

-446 RAYIDTRRPDLS
+446 RTYINTRRPDLS

-469 VGSAP
+469 VGPAP
-474 EEDAAARREA
+474 EEGDAAARREA
-484 AEATIA
+484 AEATID

-495 LAAGDAPSQIDAEA
+495 LAAGEAPSQVDAEA

-523 VKNTLSEQI
+523 VKNALSEQI
-532 GWERFVELAEGEPP
+532 GWERFVELTEGEPP
-546 AEPTGKDTATG
+546 AEPTGKDTPTG
-557 VNEEGELEPEG
+557 VNEDGELEPEG

-596 HDINGDPNPAFPTEL
+596 HDINGDPNPAFPAEL

-760 NRDFIMGFLQSL
+760 NRDFINGFLQSL

-792 ARVQAAIF
+792 ARIQAAIF
-800 AKAYNDDRLLEMTAD
+800 AKAYNDERLLEMTAD

-848 LTNQLVDSVETSLNE
+848 LTNQLVDSVEVSLNE

-888 AVNQMGLFGDIPP
+888 VVNQMGLFGDIPP
-901 ATAAMAL
+901 ATSAMAL

-922 AFRAM
+922 AFKAM

-939 TVDMFGD
+939 TVDMFGEG
-946 SQRASLEQII
+946 QQATLEQII
-956 EAVNRELEKEYGEGS
+956 DAANRELEKEYGEGS
-971 YAIESLDMFEAPPAA
+971 YAIESLDMFSAP
-986 PDGDT
+986 
-991 DPTESAGQ
+991 PTESPAGDGQ
-999 GGVRLYHGTA
+999 P
-1009 KGNAFSRFD
+1009 N
-1018 ASRAGRGV
+1018 
-1026 GKNHADQGDQI
+1026 
-1037 YLTASRQAAEW
+1037 
-1048 FAEKAEVAKQLE
+1048 
-1060 NGGNPGANED
+1060 
-1070 NSGTVLAF
+1070 
-1078 TLDASAQV
+1078 
-1086 LHKLSMPRG
+1086 
-1095 SQSQEVIQQARDQGF
+1095 
-1110 DAIAFPDQGFGTV
+1110 
-1123 EGDPRVGEMY
+1123 EGD
-1133 TDGAPPTTYIIL
+1133 I
-1145 DESKL
+1145 
-1150 TPEGEV
+1150 
-1156 GRAPD
+1156 
-1161 EDDLEQA
+1161 EQA
-1168 RQSTDTDP
+1168 RQATDTEP
-1176 SEAEKESGDYAKG
+1176 TEAEKENGDYAKG
-1189 EVEIH
+1189 EIEIH

-1211 TQDGEAWSVFMA
+1211 TQEGEAWSVSIA
-1223 NDYGYIKG
+1223 HDYGYIKG
-1231 AKGADGDEVDV
+1231 TKGADGDEVDV

-1270 MLGFATR
+1270 MLGFATK

-1302 IDELKVWLPSASEGK
+1302 VDELRAWLPSASEGK
-1317 PAAAAEEPA
+1317 PAATEEPA
-1326 EEAPAADPLEQARAV
+1326 EEAPAVDPLEQARAI

-1388 AKRDPLLGAV
+1388 AKRDPLMAGV

-1408 DWGKPAITP
+1408 DWDKPAVTA

-1422 KAADDWEVYR
+1422 KAADDWEAYR
-1432 SLFNRDAAP
+1432 PLFNRDAAP
-1441 SDGQEAGDGEGAP
+1441 SGGQEAGEGEGGAT
-1454 APEPAAP
+1454 PEPAAP

-1483 VPDMLS
+1483 VPDILS

-1504 GDDEMEDL
+1504 GDAEMEDL